1 MIFFTV
7 FLLDVIVPKPFS
19 YIFLCRVIICV
30 KMANTVGDEIDIGVG
45 ESKLD
50 FFDGLNI
57 TYEDISQESLGS
69 SFKTLDELEITI
81 EELSVSDDG
90 QNNNKNLNIS
100 DDSVESTDAELEDNK
115 LKSVVVKCKKHVFGS
130 DDKFGRLNNN
140 IINVII
146 KNGTID
152 DIIQKVKQE
161 VKSLDCVVMLSVGN
175 SIPTSLFG
183 EMIHIDNF
191 MKSLNKFNEEVK
203 SAGGKLVVTSLIPN
217 PSETDPRYAKSNAL
231 TLQIK
236 LSNLYV
242 ELGNRIYKFNE
253 ENGNFTPHLKAYLE
267 VKNIKN
273 RSGDIDEKKTY
284 ITDGNTPRTQKKM
297 LRQCFCQNR
306 VTIREDIKAKLR
318 DLCEKKIDEISAI

>member
-1 MIFFTV
+1 
-7 FLLDVIVPKPFS
+7 
-19 YIFLCRVIICV
+19 
-30 KMANTVGDEIDIGVG
+30 MANTVGDEIDIGVG

-81 EELSVSDDG
+81 EELSVSDDD

-175 SIPTSLFG
+175 SIPTSLFA

-267 VKNIKN
+267 VKIL
-273 RSGDIDEKKTY
+273 R
-284 ITDGNTPRTQKKM
+284 TDQ
-297 LRQCFCQNR
+297 
-306 VTIREDIKAKLR
+306 
-318 DLCEKKIDEISAI
+318 EI

>member
-1 MIFFTV
+1 
-7 FLLDVIVPKPFS
+7 
-19 YIFLCRVIICV
+19 
-30 KMANTVGDEIDIGVG
+30 
-45 ESKLD
+45 
-50 FFDGLNI
+50 
-57 TYEDISQESLGS
+57 
-69 SFKTLDELEITI
+69 
-81 EELSVSDDG
+81 
-90 QNNNKNLNIS
+90 
-100 DDSVESTDAELEDNK
+100 
-115 LKSVVVKCKKHVFGS
+115 
-130 DDKFGRLNNN
+130 
-140 IINVII
+140 
-146 KNGTID
+146 
-152 DIIQKVKQE
+152 
-161 VKSLDCVVMLSVGN
+161 MLSVGN